1 MFIVW
6 NSYQKGSGKTL
17 FFFSSLRVDIDRKKE
32 SSDVRTVHPTE
43 IVAIFVRYMRRDT
56 DFKEKMVLRRVR
68 RLRLICD
75 NCHQT
80 QKERLL
86 KKTNRKNKNNSSK
99 DNTNNNNNNKEKGG
113 GDVAMMSDS
122 DEETDSEEENSD
134 EEDEGDDV
142 HTDSHSMRA
151 YAVNETME
159 PLHSGKLSSVA
170 EDACCRWFMDALK
183 QAKRGDPNQ
192 AALVSQ
198 MMLEG
203 YGCKR
208 RPEGGEVL
216 GARG

>member
-1 MFIVW
+1 MTDSIER
-6 NSYQKGSGKTL
+6 GKWKIL
-17 FFFSSLRVDIDRKKE
+17 FDVKRNRQISLITSSLRLAKE
-32 SSDVRTVHPTE
+32 IASE
-43 IVAIFVRYMRRDT
+43 A
-56 DFKEKMVLRRVR
+56 EGA
-68 RLRLICD
+68 
-75 NCHQT
+75 
-80 QKERLL
+80 ERGA
-86 KKTNRKNKNNSSK
+86 
-99 DNTNNNNNNKEKGG
+99 EEGEEEEGEEEEGEG
-113 GDVAMMSDS
+113 GD
-122 DEETDSEEENSD
+122 DEWGEGD

-203 YGCKR
+203 YGCNADPKEAR
-208 RPEGGEVL
+208 YWAHVARNA
-216 GARG
+216 GARRIEGVYDELP

>member
-1 MFIVW
+1 MYEPSIRR
-6 NSYQKGSGKTL
+6 K
-17 FFFSSLRVDIDRKKE
+17 SLQYSCDVCGEIPILRKRWCC
-32 SSDVRTVHPTE
+32 DVCEDYDV
-43 IVAIFVRYMRRDT
+43 
-56 DFKEKMVLRRVR
+56 
-68 RLRLICD
+68 CD

-86 KKTNRKNKNNSSK
+86 KKTTKKK
-99 DNTNNNNNNKEKGG
+99 MKERDGEK
-113 GDVAMMSDS
+113 AMLTSDS
-122 DEETDSEEENSD
+122 EEDTDSED
-134 EEDEGDDV
+134 EEDEENDV

-159 PLHSGKLSSVA
+159 PLHSGKLSAVA

-203 YGCKR
+203 YGCNADPKEAR
-208 RPEGGEVL
+208 YWAHVARNA
-216 GARG
+216 GARRIEGVYDELP

>member
-1 MFIVW
+1 MYEPSIRR
-6 NSYQKGSGKTL
+6 K
-17 FFFSSLRVDIDRKKE
+17 SLQYSCDICGEIPILRKRWCC
-32 SSDVRTVHPTE
+32 DVCE
-43 IVAIFVRYMRRDT
+43 DYD
-56 DFKEKMVLRRVR
+56 
-68 RLRLICD
+68 ICD

-99 DNTNNNNNNKEKGG
+99 DNTNNNNNNNNKEKGG

-159 PLHSGKLSSVA
+159 PLHSGKLASVA

-203 YGCKR
+203 YGCNADPKEAR
-208 RPEGGEVL
+208 YWAHVARNA
-216 GARG
+216 GARRIEGVYDELP